1 MTPSPRHTETLA
13 IECLYGTGEHDPGY
27 LNNLLTLTAGEPT
40 TEEIQEALQ
49 LISREIPAVLRA
61 WISSRRII
69 DGRRTMTGPRAAALA
84 TALNAIPVASP
95 EEDEALDAVPVYA
108 PVDREQLRRD
118 EAGLINSMLASVK
131 PA

>member
-1 MTPSPRHTETLA
+1 MPRHTEELA
-13 IECLYGTGEHDPGY
+13 KESLYGTGEHDPGY
-27 LNNLLTLTAGEPT
+27 LNKLLTLTAGEPT
-40 TEEIQEALQ
+40 TGELEEALGLVQ
-49 LISREIPAVLRA
+49 KELTAVLRA
-61 WISSRRII
+61 WISSRHII

-95 EEDEALDAVPVYA
+95 EEDEALDRVPAYI

-118 EAGLINSMLASVK
+118 EADLLNRMLASVK